1 MTAQIRTIDIKGK
14 QYVTVA
20 ERVRLVHAEREAF
33 EVVESMPIEVAGRWL
48 WRAVI
53 RVDER
58 QYIGTAE
65 VKLNAAKN
73 LPDGT
78 NPFECAETSAIGR
91 ALGFAGLGSVESI
104 ASAEEVI
111 QAIAEQEAPRPDDKP
126 QDETIKAVS
135 KPLYNAALQAK
146 QKALKLGVIAD
157 DIGWTALLDTLGITV
172 IKDGRDISKINN
184 KIIEIEKMREQQ
196 SA

>member
-1 MTAQIRTIDIKGK
+1 
-14 QYVTVA
+14 
-20 ERVRLVHAEREAF
+20 
-33 EVVESMPIEVAGRWL
+33 MPIEVAGRWL

-78 NPFECAETSAIGR
+78 NPFECAER
-91 ALGFAGLGSVESI
+91 LPSVELWDSQVLEVWRVSP
-104 ASAEEVI
+104 ALKKVI

-135 KPLYNAALQAK
+135 KPLY
-146 QKALKLGVIAD
+146 
-157 DIGWTALLDTLGITV
+157 
-172 IKDGRDISKINN
+172 
-184 KIIEIEKMREQQ
+184 
-196 SA
+196 

>member
-1 MTAQIRTIDIKGK
+1 MNIKTIDIKGK

-33 EVVESMPIEVAGRWL
+33 EVIESTPFEVAGRCL
-48 WRAVI
+48 WRTVI
-53 RVDER
+53 RVDDR

-111 QAIAEQEAPRPDDKP
+111 QAMAEQDPEP

-146 QKALKLGVIAD
+146 QRALKLNIITD
-157 DIGWTALLDTLGITV
+157 DQGWIDLLGTLGITE
-172 IKDGRDISKINN
+172 ITTGKDIAALNN
-184 KIIEIEKMREQQ
+184 KITEIDKHVQKA
-196 SA
+196 S